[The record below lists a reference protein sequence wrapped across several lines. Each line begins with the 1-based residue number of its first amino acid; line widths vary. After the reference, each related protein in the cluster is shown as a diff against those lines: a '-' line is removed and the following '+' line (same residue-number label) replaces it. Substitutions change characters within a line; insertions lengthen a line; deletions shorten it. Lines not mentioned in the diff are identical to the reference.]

1 MSIYFK
7 PRDRFD
13 FSVNTLDIG
22 NPITWSRSHF
32 LKHLFK
38 RIFTLP
44 PTRFQEFYQHHL
56 DYYLKNTYDSNE
68 EVFFKNFF
76 EIIDR
81 QLRVLKGRDV
91 YSKNHVK
98 TQRELVHLTNLKN
111 LLISFDSWNVHKS
124 YDNIV
129 ANQESDI
136 YTLRQQIETLKAE
149 LKKATALETTQFIDI
164 PKGWFLS
171 FVDLIIQLQEVKLP
185 SGNELVF
192 AEFQI
197 VWVKMICKYFR
208 EDHKEIDFDR
218 VRRYFP
224 KDRRNPGSRS
234 SAVPLDQH
242 LFEIREVKRKR

>member
-1 MSIYFK
+1 MSIIYFK

-38 RIFTLP
+38 RIFAIQQV
-44 PTRFQEFYQHHL
+44 RFHEFYQHHL
-56 DYYLKNTYDSNE
+56 DYYLKTTDNSGE
-68 EVFFKNFF
+68 GVFFKNFY

-81 QLRVLKGRDV
+81 QLRVLNSRDV
-91 YSKNHVK
+91 YAKNHVK
-98 TQRELVHLTNLKN
+98 TQRELVHLTKLKN
-111 LLISFDSWNVHKS
+111 LLISFDNWNVHKS

-129 ANQESDI
+129 ADKESDI
-136 YTLRQQIETLKAE
+136 YTLRQQIEILKAE
-149 LKKATALETTQFIDI
+149 LKKATALETQQYVNI
-164 PKGWFLS
+164 PKGGFLS
-171 FVDLIIQLQEVKLP
+171 FVDLIIQFEETRLP
-185 SGNELVF
+185 SGKELTF

-208 EDHKEIDFDR
+208 EDHEEIDFNR

-224 KDRRNPGSRS
+224 KDRRNPGNRS
-234 SAVPLDQH
+234 SSVPSDQH
-242 LFEIREVKRKR
+242 LFEIREIKRK